1 MEHPAYSILAMV
13 EDTTRHRELYSEL
26 ERDPHYSVRQSPPD
40 LQAAEAA
47 IGSKKWDLILIMT
60 DRTPTNLKNSAVKLA
75 VQAKIPVIFL
85 CGEPLPAADPLVQL
99 PLVQYLYD
107 DGLTKAAAVVLKL
120 GIRIRI
126 AVTRA
131 ITSGHSG
138 KSKELHESLSAP
150 LEPASLKKSK
160 LIAIG
165 ASMGGV
171 EAVNRVLEDL
181 PSEMPG
187 IVVVQHMPKG
197 FTDMYAKRL
206 DSSCR
211 LNVVQARDNQTVDA
225 GTVYIAPGDFH
236 MKIEKAPHGYVIRI
250 MGGERVSG
258 HRPSVNVLFRS
269 VAAAAGKEALGIIL
283 TGMGEDG
290 ASGLLELRRTGADTI
305 GQNAESSV
313 VYGMPKVAYEIGAVC
328 RQSALQDIP
337 RHMIEYAYRH

>member
-1 MEHPAYSILAMV
+1 MV
-13 EDTTRHRELYSEL
+13 VGEAENGAIAVEKYRELK
-26 ERDPHYSVRQSPPD
+26 PD
-40 LQAAEAA
+40 IVTMDITMPE
-47 IGSKKWDLILIMT
+47 M
-60 DRTPTNLKNSAVKLA
+60 
-75 VQAKIPVIFL
+75 
-85 CGEPLPAADPLVQL
+85 
-99 PLVQYLYD
+99 
-107 DGLTKAAAVVLKL
+107 DGLAALKA
-120 GIRIRI
+120 IRAQDSNAKVIM
-126 AVTRA
+126 V
-131 ITSGHSG
+131 
-138 KSKELHESLSAP
+138 SA
-150 LEPASLKKSK
+150 
-160 LIAIG
+160 
-165 ASMGGV
+165 
-171 EAVNRVLEDL
+171 
-181 PSEMPG
+181 
-187 IVVVQHMPKG
+187 
-197 FTDMYAKRL
+197 MYAKRL